1 MIKPKEKE
9 KKSEEKIVPR
19 LIEDEMKSS
28 YLDYSMSV
36 IVGRALPNVKDG
48 LKPVHRRILYAMHD
62 MGIVHTKSFK
72 KSARIVG
79 EVLGKYHPHGDTAVY
94 DSMVRMVQDF
104 SLRYPLVRGQG
115 NFGSID
121 GDNAA
126 AMRYTEVKLSKIST
140 EMLSDIDKETVKFVP
155 NFDTSLKEPTVLP
168 AKIPNLLINGS
179 SGIAVGMATNIPPH
193 NLIEVSNATIHL
205 IDNPNAETLDLME
218 HIHGPDFPTGAM
230 ITGTEGIKRA
240 YEKGKG
246 KVILRAKT
254 NIEQH
259 KNKSKIIVTE
269 IPYQVNKST
278 LLIKIAELVKDKKLK
293 DISDLRDES
302 DREGIRVVIGL
313 KANANPEI
321 VLNQLYKHTS
331 LQTTFGINLLAL
343 DDNIPKLLNLKQILK
358 KYIEHRINIVTK
370 RTKYDLRM
378 AEERAHILEGLKIA
392 LDHLDKAI
400 AMIKKSKS
408 PDIANKSL
416 QNTFKITPK
425 QSQAILDMKL
435 QKLTSLEQNKIIDEL
450 KEKIILIKKLKEI
463 LASNQKIRNIIKK
476 ELQELI
482 EKYGDERK
490 TEILEGDDELL
501 DEEDLIKPQEVVVTI
516 TNAGYIKRTN
526 VDEYRGQKRGGKGV
540 IAATTKEEDFIE
552 DLFIANTHSYVLF
565 FTDLGKVYWSK
576 VYRFPDTARAAK
588 GLPIVNL
595 LRLQK
600 NEKITSYIPIRK
612 FEDSKYIVM
621 ATKNGII
628 KKTKLLAYSKPR
640 KNGIIALNLREN
652 DSLVGVKL
660 TDNSQQVILAT
671 KNGKAVRF
679 KEAEVRVMGRTA
691 TGVKGI
697 KLKEKDELIGMVIAE
712 DKKSILTITQNGYG
726 KRTLISNY
734 RITHRGTSGII
745 NIQCSERNGKV
756 VAISSVTDDDEMMFI
771 SQKGI
776 TIRTSANGI
785 SQISRNTQGVRLMRL
800 GKGDEVVS
808 AAKIIG

>member
-1 MIKPKEKE
+1 MTKKEILTE
-9 KKSEEKIVPR
+9 EEKIVEKIIPR

-36 IVGRALPNVKDG
+36 IVGRALPDVKDG

-62 MGIVHTKSFK
+62 MGIINTKSFK

-140 EMLSDIDKETVKFVP
+140 EMLSDIDKETVKFTP
-155 NFDTSLKEPTVLP
+155 NFDDSLKEPKVLP
-168 AKIPNLLINGS
+168 SKLPNLLINGS

-193 NLIEVSNATIHL
+193 NLTEVSNAIIHL
-205 IDNPNAETLDLME
+205 IDNPDAKIIDLMQ
-218 HIHGPDFPTGAM
+218 HIKGPDFPTSASL
-230 ITGTEGIKRA
+230 TRVSGIKRA
-240 YEKGKG
+240 YETGKG
-246 KVILRAKT
+246 KIRLRAKT
-254 NIEQH
+254 HIEET
-259 KNKSKIIVTE
+259 KNRSKIIVTE
-269 IPYQVNKST
+269 IPYQVNKSS
-278 LLIKIAELVKDKKLK
+278 LLINIAGLVKDKKLK
-293 DISDLRDES
+293 EISELRDES

-313 KANANPEI
+313 KSGANSEV
-321 VLNQLYKHTS
+321 VLNKLYKHTA

-343 DDNIPKLLNLKQILK
+343 VENVPKLLNLKQILQ
-358 KYIEHRINIVTK
+358 KYIEHRIDVVTK
-370 RTKYDLRM
+370 RTKYDLRI

-392 LDHLDKAI
+392 LDHLDQAI
-400 AMIKKSKS
+400 TIIKKSKS
-408 PDIANKSL
+408 PDVANQAL
-416 QNTFKITPK
+416 QNTFKLTQK
-425 QSQAILDMKL
+425 QSQAVLDMKL
-435 QKLTSLEQNKIIDEL
+435 QRLTSLEQNKIIDEL
-450 KEKIILIKKLKEI
+450 KEKLNLIKNLKEI
-463 LASNQKIRNIIKK
+463 LESNQKIRNIIKK
-476 ELQELI
+476 ELKELI

-490 TEILEGDDELL
+490 TEILEGGDELL

-516 TNAGYIKRTN
+516 TNAGYIKRTS

-552 DLFIANTHSYVLF
+552 DLFIANTHSYILF

-576 VYRFPDTARAAK
+576 IYKFPDAARASK
-588 GLPIVNL
+588 GLPIVNIL
-595 LRLQK
+595 GLQK
-600 NEKITSYIPIRK
+600 GEKITSYIPVRK
-612 FEDSKYIVM
+612 FDDSRNIVM

-628 KKTKLLAYSKPR
+628 KKTKLSAYSKPR

-660 TDNSQQVILAT
+660 TNNSQQVILAT
-671 KNGKAVRF
+671 KNGKSVRF

-697 KLKEKDELIGMVIAE
+697 KLKEKDELIGMVVAE
-712 DKKSILTITQNGYG
+712 DKKSILTITRNGYG

-745 NIQCSERNGKV
+745 NIKCSERNGKV
-756 VAISSVTDDDEMMFI
+756 VAISSVTDNDEMMFI

-776 TIRTSANGI
+776 TIRTPTNGI
-785 SQISRNTQGVRLMRL
+785 SQIGRNTQGVRLMRL
-800 GKGDEVVS
+800 K
-808 AAKIIG
+808 